1 MRPNV
6 WTRTLVSVSAVV
18 GLAAGGLA
26 TAGPGFAASD
36 ATTAARPVA
45 RPVASSE
52 VGVLAVNNLGLTN
65 TEAKYVQCWIQ
76 DYWGYTGAL
85 DGLLGTNS
93 WKALQRWLK
102 AHWGY
107 NDSIDGIVGPNTI
120 KALQRDLKA
129 HHGYTG
135 AIDGIAGSGT
145 KAAFKDFAA
154 DSRPYC

>member
-1 MRPNV
+1 MRPNI

-18 GLAAGGLA
+18 GLAAAGLA
-26 TAGPGFAASD
+26 TAGTSSAASD
-36 ATTAARPVA
+36 ARPAV
-45 RPVASSE
+45 RSD
-52 VGVLAVNNLGLTN
+52 VGVLAVNNLGLSN
-65 TEAKYVQCWIQ
+65 TEARYVQCWIQ

-85 DGLLGTNS
+85 DGQLGTNS

-107 NDSIDGIVGPNTI
+107 NDNIDGIVGPNTI

-154 DSRPYC
+154 DSRQYC

>member
-6 WTRTLVSVSAVV
+6 WTRTLVSVGAVV
-18 GLAAGGLA
+18 GLAAGGIA
-26 TAGPGFAASD
+26 TAGTSFAAPASKP
-36 ATTAARPVA
+36 A
-45 RPVASSE
+45 ASSGRSG
-52 VGVLAVNNLGLTN
+52 VSVLAVNNLGLST

-85 DGLLGTNS
+85 DGQLGTNS

-102 AHWGY
+102 ANWGY
-107 NDSIDGIVGPNTI
+107 NDDIDGIVGPNTI

-129 HHGYTG
+129 YHGYTG

-154 DSRPYC
+154 DSRQYC

>member
-1 MRPNV
+1 MRPNI
-6 WTRTLVSVSAVV
+6 WTKTLVSVGAVV
-18 GLAAGGLA
+18 GLAAGSLA
-26 TAGPGFAASD
+26 TAGTGFAASD
-36 ATTAARPVA
+36 TKPAVR
-45 RPVASSE
+45 SE
-52 VGVLAVNNLGLTN
+52 AGVLAVNNLGLST
-65 TEAKYVQCWIQ
+65 TQARYVQCWIQ

-85 DGLLGTNS
+85 DGQLGTNS

-154 DSRPYC
+154 DSKQYC